1 MREILFRGKRVDN
14 GEWAKGLPFGC
25 IYGGF
30 SDGAI
35 SSIRQ
40 TVPKYGDIYDVAP
53 ETVGQFTG
61 KIDKNGTKIF
71 EGDKVISEYGTIGIV
86 EWDNEECSFLVNIG
100 DDYQMLTDSEY
111 VVIGNIYDNS
121 ELLQEDKQ

>member
-1 MREILFRGKRVDN
+1 MREILFSGKRVDN
-14 GEWAKGLPFGC
+14 GKEVIGFYFNVPEHHNPDLSGKSIIISINNGLYFE
-25 IYGGF
+25 
-30 SDGAI
+30 
-35 SSIRQ
+35 
-40 TVPKYGDIYDVAP
+40 VVP

-61 KIDKNGTKIF
+61 LTDKNGKKLF

-111 VVIGNIYDNS
+111 VVIGNIYDNF
-121 ELLQEDKQ
+121 ELLEEYK